1 MVVTVYSEFHDSN
14 MVHTAFFLKWC
25 TIVVASYLFSHTDV
39 FNSSGY
45 ASDFDQASGGDDCVE
60 ARDLAALRD
69 LDAVELG
76 DAASILCDRSFQGS
90 GTYTTY
96 TCTETCEFS
105 PPVQTCSRIICPD
118 LKGSASGFDFTTAS
132 VGSIKAQYAPSDAV
146 RIQCPAGE
154 PL

>member
-1 MVVTVYSEFHDSN
+1 MVVTVYSEFQKN
-14 MVHTAFFLKWC
+14 LIWFIRPFFLKWYI
-25 TIVVASYLFSHTDV
+25 TVVASYLFSHTDV
-39 FNSSGY
+39 FSSSGY

-60 ARDLAALRD
+60 PRDLAALRD

-76 DAASILCDRSFQGS
+76 KAASILCDRSFQGS
-90 GTYTTY
+90 GSTY

-118 LKGSASGFDFTTAS
+118 LKWSASGFDFTTAS